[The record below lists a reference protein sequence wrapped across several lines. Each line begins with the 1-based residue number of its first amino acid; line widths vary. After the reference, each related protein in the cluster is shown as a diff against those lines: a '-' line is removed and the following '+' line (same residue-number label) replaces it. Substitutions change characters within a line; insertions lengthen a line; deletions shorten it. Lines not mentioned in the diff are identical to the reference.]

1 MMSGCNHIGREEI
14 ERRTK
19 AAKEADLTNELTRG
33 ETNNDNRAEFYRK
46 VRCKKD
52 ELELD
57 KLMGEDIDGRVYLS
71 DYEF

>member
-19 AAKEADLTNELTRG
+19 AAKEADLTDELTRG

-46 VRCKKD
+46 VRCKK
-52 ELELD
+52 
-57 KLMGEDIDGRVYLS
+57 RWVRAS
-71 DYEF
+71 